1 MEIVNLIFVAVLI
14 ALTAFFVASEFAIIR
29 IRSSRV
35 DQLVT
40 EGNKTAV
47 SVKKV
52 ITHLDEYLSACQLGI
67 TLTALGLGWLGEP
80 TVARL
85 LEPLFVQ
92 WNIPSSVSHIVSVV
106 IAFSFITFL
115 HVVVG
120 ELAPKTLAIQKAET
134 ISFLFAKPLIWFYRI
149 MFPFIWALNG
159 SARLLT
165 KSFGLE
171 PVSENEMAH
180 SEEELRI
187 ILSESY
193 KSGEINQSEFK
204 YVNKIFEFDDR
215 LAKEIMIPRTEV
227 VSFPHD
233 MKIKDMIDITKA
245 EGYTRYP
252 VEDGDKDNIIG
263 VVNVKE
269 ILTACISGECSK
281 EDTIEQF
288 INPIIHVIETV
299 PVHDLLL
306 KMQKERVHMA
316 ILSDEY
322 GGTAGLVT
330 VEDIIEEIVGEI
342 RDEFDIDEI
351 NEIRKIDEGHYILDG
366 KVLVNQVNDL
376 LGIQLDN
383 EEVDTIGGWFLTQ
396 KYDVQK
402 GDTISEQGFEFTIN
416 EIDGHHVSYVEVKK
430 AAEELLEE
438 AE

>member
-35 DQLVT
+35 DQLIA

-402 GDTISEQGFEFTIN
+402 GDMISEQGFEFRIN

-430 AAEELLEE
+430 ADEELLEE

>member
-165 KSFGLE
+165 KSFGVE

-402 GDTISEQGFEFTIN
+402 GDMISEQGFEFRIN

-430 AAEELLEE
+430 ADEELLEE